1 MLFSRLTAVKSGGRK
16 SLFGQD
22 NIFAFA
28 FIAMLVAFALLL
40 SYKVFAYFTLGIL
53 VVRIFEVIFEMK
65 GNLLDR
71 PFLNY
76 LILFGLPLQFLYEY
90 FLK

>member
-1 MLFSRLTAVKSGGRK
+1 MLFNRLTAVKSGGRK

-22 NIFAFA
+22 NLFALLC
-28 FIAMLVAFALLL
+28 IIMIVVFALLL
-40 SYKVFAYFTLGIL
+40 NYKVFAYFTLGIL
-53 VVRIFEVIFEMK
+53 VVRLFEVIFEIK

-76 LILFGLPLQFLYEY
+76 LVLFGLPLQFLYEY